1 MAGSLED
8 RSRGMGDA
16 APGADPREAMLALV
30 PQMRGFARSL
40 ARDHDEAD
48 DLVQDA
54 LMLAL
59 DAWHRFV
66 PGTNLKAWLFT
77 IMRNRFLTVR
87 ARRHVTAEVGVTFLE
102 RLASVPATQEGH
114 AELHDFKAA
123 FARLG
128 PSHREVLVLY
138 GVHGLPYDEIAR
150 ICGCEV
156 GSVKSRMNRAR
167 NALKRMLLE
176 DRSPPVPRKRRNA
189 GVARA
194 GSASGREPAPEG
206 PEA

>member
-1 MAGSLED
+1 MTP
-8 RSRGMGDA
+8 
-16 APGADPREAMLALV
+16 APSMPDPREAMLPLV
-30 PQMRGFARSL
+30 PAMRAFARSL
-40 ARDHDEAD
+40 ARDHQEAD

-59 DAWHRFV
+59 DAWDRFA

-77 IMRNRFLTVR
+77 ILRNRFLTVR
-87 ARRHVTAEVGVTFLE
+87 ARRHVTAEIGVDFLE
-102 RLASVPATQEGH
+102 RLASVPAVQESH

-123 FARLG
+123 FARLS

-138 GVHGLPYDEIAR
+138 GVHGLSYERIAE

-167 NALKRMLLE
+167 NTL
-176 DRSPPVPRKRRNA
+176 
-189 GVARA
+189 
-194 GSASGREPAPEG
+194 
-206 PEA
+206 